1 MNASEMCGLAAERQG
16 KIREIMRQRGVVRVD
31 ELGELLGVS
40 AATVRRDLAELDL
53 RGVVR
58 RVHGGAVAVEGRL
71 EEPVFEDKAET
82 NAKKKQAI
90 AEEALT
96 FVTSNDCIYLDG
108 GSTVLALARLLT
120 DMANLT
126 VVTNSL
132 RVAMTFAGGGPR
144 LVLVGGELRR
154 LSQTFVGALTG
165 PVMDQLHV
173 DKAFMGTIGL
183 TLDHGL
189 TTTDPNE
196 AFTKQMV
203 MEHAEQV
210 YLLADSS
217 KLGKVAF
224 AHSGAVDDVDVL
236 ITDKAAEKALCR
248 KLQRKSVNV
257 IRV

>member
-1 MNASEMCGLAAERQG
+1 
-16 KIREIMRQRGVVRVD
+16 MRQRGVVRVD
-31 ELGELLGVS
+31 ELAELLAVS
-40 AATVRRDLAELDL
+40 PATVRRDLAELDL

-71 EEPVFEDKAET
+71 EEPGFEDKAET
-82 NAKKKQAI
+82 NAKEKLAI

-96 FVTSNDCIYLDG
+96 FVSSNDCIYLDG
-108 GSTVLALARLLT
+108 GSSILAFARLLT
-120 DMANLT
+120 DMKNLT

-132 RVAMTFAGGGPR
+132 RVAMTLAGGGPR

-154 LSQTFVGALTG
+154 ISQTFVGALTG

-183 TLDHGL
+183 SLEQGL

-196 AFTKQMV
+196 AFTKRMV

-210 YLLADSS
+210 FLLADSS

-224 AHSGAVDDVDVL
+224 AHSGGVDDVNVL
-236 ITDKAAEKALCR
+236 ITDKAADKDLCR
-248 KLQRKSVNV
+248 KLQKQSVNV